1 MDENYQNLIFGEW
14 VRYVLLNC
22 DDNLPLELVPRC
34 VLRYGA
40 ALKVPSKKNFG
51 CFRLLSYIYL
61 KGCWKYNLLGTSLS
75 LGWSVCVIIA

>member
-1 MDENYQNLIFGEW
+1 MKIIKTSYSVSELDMSSSTATTTSLLSW
-14 VRYVLLNC
+14 SHVVSSVMVLLS
-22 DDNLPLELVPRC
+22 RF
-34 VLRYGA
+34 R
-40 ALKVPSKKNFG
+40 LKKFG